1 LFSRRIVTPTF
12 ALRAVWF
19 IYGLTHRRVTPG
31 LFLFGV
37 LFGLIAGQRVYRI
50 WINPP
55 AANDKWGMAQLL
67 EADDGE
73 RPQSLQSKI
82 DRLRDGEDR

>member
-1 LFSRRIVTPTF
+1 
-12 ALRAVWF
+12 
-19 IYGLTHRRVTPG
+19 
-31 LFLFGV
+31 
-37 LFGLIAGQRVYRI
+37 
-50 WINPP
+50 
-55 AANDKWGMAQLL
+55 MAQLL